1 MVQTGELGSLVA
13 FEKPGDLEE
22 KNVET
27 ALVVAYVETAL
38 VVAFVE
44 PVLEVILVH
53 YLAMELK
60 QVAVGFVVG

>member
-1 MVQTGELGSLVA
+1 MAQTGELGSLVA
-13 FEKPGDLEE
+13 FEKPGNLEE
-22 KNVET
+22 KNE
-27 ALVVAYVETAL
+27 ETAL